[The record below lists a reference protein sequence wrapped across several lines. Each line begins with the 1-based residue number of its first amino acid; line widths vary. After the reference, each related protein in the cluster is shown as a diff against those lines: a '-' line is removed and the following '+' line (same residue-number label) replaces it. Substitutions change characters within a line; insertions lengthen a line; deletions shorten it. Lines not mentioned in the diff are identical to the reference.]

1 MNLEELSKTVSH
13 ALRHAPE
20 EYDLNLDDEGW
31 VETNLL
37 LKSLGEKNPEWQS
50 LEVEDLQRKR
60 PAKYIYSGGHYGGR
74 FAVKSRSLCPFQNVA
89 PARIITFPCMS
100 KAI

>member
-1 MNLEELSKTVSH
+1 MNLVELSKTVSH

-20 EYDLNLDDEGW
+20 KYDLNLDDEGW

-50 LEVEDLQRKR
+50 LKVEDLQHMVNQSEKKRHELEGEYIRAIYGHSVDGKFRKDNQK
-60 PAKYIYSGGHYGGR
+60 P
-74 FAVKSRSLCPFQNVA
+74 
-89 PARIITFPCMS
+89 
-100 KAI
+100 